1 MAAEKDFV
9 DKMTRKENALF
20 TLDQEPEFA
29 PFGPSRE
36 EAPRPPFPVGL
47 DGTHLATR
55 GYGGFV
61 CAQCLRF
68 FVPEG
73 ESGTEV
79 LLESPDNDDA
89 RKEGHSS
96 SQDPS
101 PVNLAQSRNP
111 IVLPS
116 SESEFNMSL
125 LFYSRRLRDALE
137 THRLLAIQLK
147 PLVEKTR
154 KRPRLQQGGGCDGQ
168 HRLGPDGRRKTNIFE
183 LEREIFLLSA
193 SQSRVLLDGKVERQS
208 HTCSGHRD
216 AANSGAD
223 LTASEQ
229 KYNCLVSGKEVG
241 AWLTQPGRVCPWKC
255 SSEALP
261 VFVLSLPAL
270 NPSPIIS
277 MGGSSVRV
285 RKAEAAR
292 SRVFLDLH
300 RRGFFVRDG
309 LAYGGDWLLYPL
321 SPSLCHAAALV
332 FVVVAPEKRCNSQE
346 CMRCSRSNRGRFL
359 RRLNSPDS
367 CPSRML
373 LDTATEHNPVL
384 HRSVDTAEDP
394 RATDVFRPLEEC
406 QKTLEFSALY
416 PVSLVRMH
424 RLATAAKKAAV
435 LALVELESREPPLYI
450 QLDRVKEE
458 D

>member
-9 DKMTRKENALF
+9 DNMTRKENAFF
-20 TLDQEPEFA
+20 TLEQEPEFA
-29 PFGPSRE
+29 PSVPSRE
-36 EAPRPPFPVGL
+36 EAPRPPFPF
-47 DGTHLATR
+47 DGTHLAR
-55 GYGGFV
+55 HGYGGFV

-79 LLESPDNDDA
+79 VLESPENDGA
-89 RKEGHSS
+89 GTEGHSS

-101 PVNLAQSRNP
+101 PVKLEQSRNTN
-111 IVLPS
+111 VLS
-116 SESEFNMSL
+116 SSQSEFNMSL
-125 LFYSRRLRDALE
+125 LFYSSRLRDALA
-137 THRLLAIQLK
+137 THRLLAVQLE
-147 PLVEKTR
+147 PLLGKTK
-154 KRPRLQQGGGCDGQ
+154 KRPRLQQGGGCDGR
-168 HRLGPDGRRKTNIFE
+168 HRPGPGGRRKANSSE

-193 SQSRVLLDGKVERQS
+193 SQSRVLLGGEVARESD
-208 HTCSGHRD
+208 TCSDHRE
-216 AANSGAD
+216 AAKSGAD

-229 KYNCLVSGKEVG
+229 QYSCLVSGKEVG

-270 NPSPIIS
+270 NPSPAIS
-277 MGGSSVRV
+277 LGGSSVRV

-300 RRGFFVRDG
+300 GRGFFVRDG

-332 FVVVAPEKRCNSQE
+332 FVVVVPEKRCNSGE
-346 CMRCSRSNRGRFL
+346 CVHCSCSNRGRFL
-359 RRLNSPDS
+359 SRLTPPDS
-367 CPSRML
+367 CPSRPL
-373 LDTATEHNPVL
+373 LDTATPNNAVV

-394 RATDVFRPLEEC
+394 RAIDVFIPMGDRQE
-406 QKTLEFSALY
+406 TVDFSALY

-450 QLDRVKEE
+450 QLDRVKGE